1 MTIDPAG
8 AMAVRTAL
16 DLDDVIMARLDAY
29 LALLAKWQ
37 ARINLV
43 APKSLPEAW
52 TRHVLDSAQLWP
64 LLEGRDGP
72 LLDLGSGAGFPGLV
86 LAILGRPDVTLVEA
100 DRRKAA
106 FLQEAARVTGTQVSI
121 QACRIEALTPIR
133 AGIITARALA
143 SLESLLHYAQP
154 YADESTLYVFLKGA
168 RAEEELTT
176 ARKRWKMR
184 VDKAPSL
191 TDARGV
197 VLRLEGVTNA

>member
-1 MTIDPAG
+1 MTANSAG
-8 AMAVRTAL
+8 ASAVREILGL
-16 DLDDVIMARLDAY
+16 DAATMARLDAY

-64 LLEGRDGP
+64 FLQGRPGP
-72 LLDLGSGAGFPGLV
+72 VLDLGSGAGFPGLV

-100 DRRKAA
+100 DQRKAA
-106 FLQEAARVTGTQVSI
+106 FLREAARVTGTQVSI

-133 AGIITARALA
+133 AGIVTARALA

-154 YADESTLYVFLKGA
+154 YADESTLYLFLKGA
-168 RAEEELTT
+168 RVDEELTT
-176 ARKRWKMR
+176 ARNHWKMR

-191 TDARGV
+191 T
-197 VLRLEGVTNA
+197 N